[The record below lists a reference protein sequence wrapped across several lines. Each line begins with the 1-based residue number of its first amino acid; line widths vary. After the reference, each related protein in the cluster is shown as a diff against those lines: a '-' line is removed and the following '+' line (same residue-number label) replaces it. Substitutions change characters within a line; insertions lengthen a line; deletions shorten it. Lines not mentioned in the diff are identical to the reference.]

1 MLPSERG
8 WAQGVTHAGARL
20 GGAVTPVFVALLIV
34 QFGWRM
40 PFMAFALI
48 GIGWAA
54 LWFWYY
60 RATPPEHPAVNGAE
74 LPMLE
79 GALGAGRAR
88 VTLPSRPRLAPS
100 HLLGLSAL
108 VFRYAHFPNIF
119 LTRPNN
125 PPAR

>member
-8 WAQGVTHAGARL
+8 WAQGITHAGARL

-60 RATPPEHPAVNGAE
+60 RDTP
-74 LPMLE
+74 
-79 GALGAGRAR
+79 RQ
-88 VTLPSRPRLAPS
+88 
-100 HLLGLSAL
+100 
-108 VFRYAHFPNIF
+108 
-119 LTRPNN
+119 
-125 PPAR
+125 PPADNGDRKSVVEGTRSAVRFELGGLRIINKQKTRTHTQ